1 MVSYGYWYT
10 ILVADSVVSLHH
22 QMLETIMHS
31 TLAFITGIEQASLLN
46 RLSEDMAIFSQQI
59 GPTMTTVVTCFFAV
73 VLDFILACSASAIT
87 VILVPICV
95 VPVYF
100 LQKFYLRTSRQ
111 MRQLAIANKVPMVKQ
126 IGQVSSGIQH
136 IRSMK
141 MQDDLLV
148 RGFATVDTSTKPIY
162 LLRCIQQWL
171 AFVIQLLVMII
182 AVTLVS
188 VAVSSRRFSS
198 DGSVGVSLVA
208 LIPLGDNIGFMI
220 KNWMNLE
227 VCLGA
232 MTRIKWFKANTP
244 TEKKATATE
253 AELSALTNWP
263 KNGNIEFSN
272 VSASYG

>member
-1 MVSYGYWYT
+1 MLAYGYWYT

-22 QMLETIMHS
+22 QMLNAIINS

-59 GPTMTTVVTCFFAV
+59 GPAMTTVVTCLFAV

-87 VILVPICV
+87 VILIPICV
-95 VPVYF
+95 IPVYF
-100 LQKFYLRTSRQ
+100 VQKFYLRTSRQ
-111 MRQLAIANKVPMVKQ
+111 MRQLAIENKVPMVKQ

-148 RGFATVDTSTKPIY
+148 RGLATVDTSTKPIFY
-162 LLRCIQQWL
+162 LRCIQQWL
-171 AFVIQLLVMII
+171 TFVIQLLIMII
-182 AVTLVS
+182 AVTLVTI
-188 VAVSSRRFSS
+188 AVSARRFSS

-220 KNWMNLE
+220 KNWMSLE
-227 VCLGA
+227 VCFGA
-232 MTRIKWFKANTP
+232 MSRIKWFTANTP
-244 TEKKATATE
+244 AEKKATATE
-253 AELSALTNWP
+253 AELSSLADWP
-263 KNGNIEFSN
+263 KNGDLEFNN
-272 VSASYG
+272 VCASYG